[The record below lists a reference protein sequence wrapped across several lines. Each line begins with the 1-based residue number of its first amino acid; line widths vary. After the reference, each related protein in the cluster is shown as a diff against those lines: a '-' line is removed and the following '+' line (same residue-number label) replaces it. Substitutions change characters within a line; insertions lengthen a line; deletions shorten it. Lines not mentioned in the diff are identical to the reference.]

1 MPFSFSRIVPTAVLA
16 AMLTLQPLQSFAAE
30 FNANHIISDSE
41 MFDATSMTREAIQAF
56 LESRRSGLSTY
67 QDVDVVTQS
76 LQRASD
82 IIFNAAQLYTVNPR
96 YLLVLLQKEQSLIE
110 RQIPTQKAL
119 DWAAG
124 YAVCD
129 SCSMDDPA
137 IAKFKGFAKQ
147 IDNAAGSVR
156 WWYEHQ
162 THPSFKKVGQQY
174 TFSNTPV
181 TPQNFA
187 TGFLYTY
194 TPHIQGNKNLWTI
207 WNRWFTRVYPNGSLV
222 KTKNSK
228 TVYVIQKG
236 LRRPFAS
243 LTALTSRYNPSQI
256 IEISDAD
263 LQSFEEGPAIKFANY
278 SILRIENGMTYLL
291 QDDTIRYI
299 PSKEVFRQLG
309 YNPGEVID
317 ITTAELDD
325 YYQGNIITTAS
336 IYPLGTVVIE
346 KKSGAYYYVENGMRQ
361 PIAHADVAKAL
372 FPNSKPITVDMKTL
386 AQYPLVNKAYTF
398 RDGMLVS
405 VKGSPFTYVISDGM
419 RRLIPNDA
427 VFNGLGYKKE
437 NILYVSEQALLGAP
451 LGDAV
456 ELNATTI
463 GSK

>member
-1 MPFSFSRIVPTAVLA
+1 MPFSFSKTIFAAFFAGVLV
-16 AMLTLQPLQSFAAE
+16 TQPLFAHAAE
-30 FNANHIISDSE
+30 FNPAHIISDAE
-41 MFDATSMTREAIQAF
+41 MFDSTSMSRDAVQAF

-67 QDVDVVTQS
+67 KDIDVTTNS

-82 IIFNAAQLYTVNPR
+82 IIYNAAQLYTVNPR
-96 YLLVLLQKEQSLIE
+96 YLLVLLQKEQSLVE
-110 RQIPTQKAL
+110 KQFPSQKAL
-119 DWAAG
+119 DWATG

-137 IAKFKGFAKQ
+137 IGKFKGFAKQ

-162 THPSFKKVGQQY
+162 SHPSFKKVGQQY

-194 TPHIQGNKNLWTI
+194 TPHINGNANLWKI

-222 KTKNSK
+222 KTKSSK
-228 TVYVIQKG
+228 TVYIIQKG
-236 LRRPFAS
+236 MRRPFAS

-325 YYQGNIITTAS
+325 YYQGNIITSAS
-336 IYPLGTVVIE
+336 VYPLGTVMKE

-361 PIAHADVAKAL
+361 PIAHLDIVKAQ
-372 FPNSKPITVDMKTL
+372 FPNAKPIIVDMKTL
-386 AQYPLVNKAYTF
+386 AEYPLVNKAYTF
-398 RDGMLVS
+398 REGTLIS
-405 VKGSPFTYVISDGM
+405 VKGSPFTYVVSDGT

-427 VFNGLGYKKE
+427 VFQGLGYKKE
-437 NILYVSEQALLGAP
+437 NILYVNEQALLGAP
-451 LGDAV
+451 IGV
-456 ELNATTI
+456 PIELNATTI
-463 GSK
+463 GKK